1 MKRRDFLKLAAT
13 ASLAGCSERLPWQAP
28 PLNIHMPGMVLGH
41 RLRDRLPTPNPTR
54 ERTVEVAILGSG
66 VAGLFAGWRLAQA
79 GFKDFCLLGGPEPF
93 GNAAGSVAGGIACP
107 TGAHY
112 LPLPSMESTHVREML
127 AEFGVLRGDPHS
139 LRPEYDERA
148 LVHAPDERLF
158 IDGVWQEGLVP
169 QQGVS
174 TADQGQIQRF
184 FAEIARLREARGKDG
199 RRAFVIPLALSS
211 ADPAFTA
218 LAAETFAVWLS
229 RQGFTAAPL
238 RWYVDY
244 CCRDDYGA
252 GIEQVSAW
260 AGLHYF
266 ASRGGHAANAEDGAV
281 LTWPDGL
288 QSLAQGLRTRIG
300 AERGVEG
307 MALRVREHKAGVEVL
322 CFDAAKNE
330 AFTLH
335 AKRVIVAMPLHVAA
349 HVVENLADFGFDK
362 ARDLP
367 ASASWLVSNFLL
379 NRFPDE
385 TDPLQPLA
393 WDNVVYGGK
402 GLGWI
407 VATHQWIRQAKPAQ
421 TVFTA
426 YHALDN
432 MPPQAMRAWLTNARP
447 DELLALAQSDL
458 KSAYGRGFARH
469 AQQVDI
475 TVRGHAMATPTP
487 GFLAR
492 PGIAAL
498 RAADRRIQFAHA
510 DLSGLSV
517 FEEAAWWGE
526 QAARRILGACRT

>member
-1 MKRRDFLKLAAT
+1 MKRRDFLKLAAAT
-13 ASLAGCSERLPWQAP
+13 SLAGCSERLPWQAP
-28 PLNIHMPGMVLGH
+28 PVSVHMPGMELGH

-54 ERTVEVAILGSG
+54 QRSVDVAILGSG

-79 GFKDFCLLGGPEPF
+79 GYRDFCLLGGPEPL
-93 GNAAGSVAGGIACP
+93 GNTAGSVLGGVPCP

-127 AEFGVLRGDPHS
+127 AEFGVLHGDPFA
-139 LRPEYDERA
+139 LRPEYAERA

-158 IDGVWQEGLVP
+158 INAAWQDGIVP
-169 QQGVS
+169 QHGLG
-174 TADQGQIQRF
+174 ADDQAQIRRF
-184 FAEIARLREARGKDG
+184 FGEIARLREARGQDG

-211 ADPAFTA
+211 ADPVFTA
-218 LAAETFAVWLS
+218 LATETFVAWLN
-229 RQGFTAAPL
+229 RQGFTAPPL
-238 RWYVDY
+238 RWYADY

-288 QSLAQGLRTRIG
+288 QPLAQGLRSRIG
-300 AERGVEG
+300 AARWIDG
-307 MALRVREHKAGVEVL
+307 MALQVSEHKQGVDVL
-322 CFDAAKNE
+322 CFDAARNE

-349 HVVENLADFGFDK
+349 HAVANLADFGFDK

-379 NRFPDE
+379 NRFPQE
-385 TDPLQPLA
+385 ADPHQPLA
-393 WDNVVYGGK
+393 WDNVVYGGE
-402 GLGWI
+402 GLGWV
-407 VATHQWIRQAKPAQ
+407 VATHQWIRQARPAQ

-426 YHALDN
+426 YRALDHL
-432 MPPQAMRAWLTNARP
+432 PPQALRAWLVNAP
-447 DELLALAQSDL
+447 PAELLALASSDL
-458 KSAYGRGFARH
+458 HAAYGNGFARQV
-469 AQQVDI
+469 QQVAI
-475 TVRGHAMATPTP
+475 TVRGHAMATPAP

-498 RAADRRIQFAHA
+498 CAADRRILFAHA

-526 QAARRILGACRT
+526 KAAGKILT